1 MIKIG
6 SRGSKLALIQAGL
19 VKEILE
25 KEGLDVKI
33 IKISTKGD
41 RIRDRKIDQ
50 INSKGVFVK
59 EIEQALLEKKIDIA
73 VHSLKDMPSNIDE
86 KLIFVPALKAE
97 DPRDVFVG
105 KEIFKKMDD
114 LNNALVGTGSNRR
127 ICQGINYFSNIKF
140 RPIRGNVETRIG
152 KIEKENLDGV
162 ILAKAGLVRAG
173 LDKKINFDLDPHIF
187 VPSPCQGILGIEIR
201 KEDENLFEI
210 FKKHSHR
217 NSQIRM
223 EAERAFQKE
232 LGADCSTP
240 MGIFTEIDNEKITLT
255 GAFAFSKNEK
265 MIYERVS
272 GKISD
277 RIKLGKN
284 LAKKLKRKSYKKI
297 ILAGAG
303 IGAADNITIAVKKAL
318 DQADAIIYDRLLNQE
333 ILEPYKNK
341 DLYYVGKSMG
351 DHVLSQD
358 EINKLMVDLAKSG
371 KKVVRLKGGDPYV
384 FGRGSEEALFIKE
397 NGLEFETLPGLT
409 SGIVC
414 LNTAGIPPTHRDVA
428 TSISFITGHRSK
440 NKNEDFK
447 KYAKLPGS
455 LVFYMGLKNLPN
467 IIKDLIDGGMKK
479 DKKIAIISNGSSPK
493 QKVYTSTLE
502 KVLEEID
509 IEKIKRPAIIVISD
523 TIGLREYLNY
533 FENKNFGRKIAL
545 TRDYESGIKDKK
557 KLEIM
562 GFDVKIIPTIK
573 IVEKNLDILEEKF
586 KDFSY
591 DYLVFTSKNAVKIFF
606 DNLIENHDIRDIGKV
621 KIAAIGEKTKKE
633 IEKYNLK
640 VDIVPS
646 NFVGENLLDEMGKY
660 VKKDDKIFF
669 PHSNLSRKKIIDGL
683 DNIGTLD
690 EIEIYDNIKEEKLD
704 QDLDFDEIIFTS
716 SSCVNN
722 FIEIYG
728 KEALYNKKIYSIGQI
743 TTKTIKNHGLE
754 VYKESEKQSMDSL
767 IEKIG
772 ENYEDEKN

>member
-6 SRGSKLALIQAGL
+6 SRASKLALIQAEL
-19 VKEILE
+19 VKEILQE
-25 KEGLDVKI
+25 EGLDVKI
-33 IKISTKGD
+33 IKIYTKGD

-59 EIEQALLEKKIDIA
+59 EIEEALLEKKIDIA

-105 KEIFKKMDD
+105 KDIFKQMDD

-173 LDKKINFDLDPHIF
+173 FEKKINFDLDPHVF
-187 VPSPCQGILGIEIR
+187 TPSPCQGILGIEIR

-265 MIYERVS
+265 MTYERVS

-333 ILEPYKNK
+333 ILEPYRNK

-397 NGLEFETLPGLT
+397 NGLEFETLSGLT

-414 LNTAGIPPTHRDVA
+414 LNTAGIPPTHRDIA

-493 QKVYTSTLE
+493 QKVYTSTIE

-509 IEKIKRPAIIVISD
+509 LEKIKRPAIIVVSD

-557 KLEIM
+557 KLESM

-640 VDIVPS
+640 VDIVPR

-683 DNIGTLD
+683 DNIGILD
-690 EIEIYDNIKEEKLD
+690 EVEIYDNIKEEKLD
-704 QDLDFDEIIFTS
+704 RDFDFDEIIFTS

-722 FIEIYG
+722 FVEIYG
-728 KEALYNKKIYSIGQI
+728 KEALNNKKIYSIGQI
-743 TTKTIKNHGLE
+743 TTKTIENHGLE
-754 VYKESEKQSMDSL
+754 VYKESEKQSMDFL
-767 IEKIG
+767 MEKIG
-772 ENYEDEKN
+772 ENHEDEKN

>member
-6 SRGSKLALIQAGL
+6 SRASKLALIQAEL
-19 VKEILE
+19 VKEILQE
-25 KEGLDVKI
+25 EGLDVKI

-59 EIEQALLEKKIDIA
+59 EIEEALLEKKIDIA

-105 KEIFKKMDD
+105 KDIFKQMDD

-127 ICQGINYFSNIKF
+127 ICQGRNYFSNIKF
-140 RPIRGNVETRIG
+140 RLIRGNVETRIG

-162 ILAKAGLVRAG
+162 ILAKAGLIRAG
-173 LDKKINFDLDPHIF
+173 LDKKINFDLDPRIF
-187 VPSPCQGILGIEIR
+187 TPSPCQGILGIEIR
-201 KEDENLFEI
+201 KEDEDLFEI
-210 FKKHSHR
+210 FKKHSDK

-240 MGIFTEIDNEKITLT
+240 MGIFTEIENDKITLT
-255 GAFAFSKNEK
+255 GSFAFNKNSK
-265 MIYERVS
+265 MIYEKVS

-277 RIKLGKN
+277 RVDLGKN
-284 LAKKLKRKSYKKI
+284 LAKKLKKKSYKKI

-303 IGAADNITIAVKKAL
+303 IGSVDNITVAVKKAL
-318 DQADAIIYDRLLNQE
+318 DNSDAIIYDRLLNQE

-351 DHVLSQD
+351 DHILSQD
-358 EINKLMVDLAKSG
+358 EINQLMVDLAKSG

-397 NGLEFETLPGLT
+397 NGLEFETLSGLT

-414 LNTAGIPPTHRDVA
+414 LNTAGIAPSHRNMA

-493 QKVYTSTLE
+493 QKVYTSTVE
-502 KVLEEID
+502 NVLEEID
-509 IEKIKRPAIIVISD
+509 LEKIKRPAIIVISD

-557 KLEIM
+557 KLESM

-573 IVEKNLDILEEKF
+573 IVEKNLDILDEKF

-640 VDIVPS
+640 VDIVPR
-646 NFVGENLLDEMGKY
+646 NFVGENLLDEMGKF

-683 DNIGTLD
+683 DNIGILD

-704 QDLDFDEIIFTS
+704 QDFDFDEIIFTS

-722 FIEIYG
+722 FVEIYG
-728 KEALYNKKIYSIGQI
+728 KETLNNKKIYSIGQI
-743 TTKTIKNHGLE
+743 TTKTIENHGLE
-754 VYKESEKQSMDSL
+754 VYKESEKQSMDSM

>member
-59 EIEQALLEKKIDIA
+59 EIEEALLEKKIDIA

-86 KLIFVPALKAE
+86 KLIFAPALKAE

-127 ICQGINYFSNIKF
+127 ICQGENYFSNIKF

-162 ILAKAGLVRAG
+162 ILAKAGLIRAG
-173 LDKKINFDLDPHIF
+173 LDKKINFDLDPHVF
-187 VPSPCQGILGIEIR
+187 TPSPCQGILGIEIR

-210 FKKHSHR
+210 FKKYSDK

-223 EAERAFQKE
+223 EVERAFQKE

-240 MGIFTEIDNEKITLT
+240 MGIFTEISNEKITLT
-255 GAFAFSKNEK
+255 GAFAFNKNDK
-265 MIYERVS
+265 MIYEKVS

-303 IGAADNITIAVKKAL
+303 IGAADNITLAVKKAL
-318 DQADAIIYDRLLNQE
+318 DQADVIIYDRLLNQE

-341 DLYYVGKSMG
+341 GLYYVGKSMG

-358 EINKLMVDLAKSG
+358 EINKLMVDLAKTG

-397 NGLEFETLPGLT
+397 NGLEFETLSGLT

-414 LNTAGIPPTHRDVA
+414 LNTAGIPPTHRDIA

-440 NKNEDFK
+440 DKNEDFK

-493 QKVYTSTLE
+493 QKVYTSTIE

-533 FENKNFGRKIAL
+533 FENENFSRKIAL
-545 TRDYESGIKDKK
+545 TRDYESGINDKK
-557 KLEIM
+557 KLEVM

-591 DYLVFTSKNAVKIFF
+591 DYLVFTSKNAAKIFF
-606 DNLIENHDIRDIGKV
+606 DKLIENHDIRDIGKV
-621 KIAAIGEKTKKE
+621 KIAAIGDRTKKE

-640 VDIVPS
+640 VDIVPR
-646 NFVGENLLDEMGKY
+646 NFVGENLLDEMGKF

-669 PHSNLSRKKIIDGL
+669 PHSNLSRKKIIYGL
-683 DNIGTLD
+683 DNIGILD
-690 EIEIYDNIKEEKLD
+690 EVEIYDNIKEEKLD

-722 FIEIYG
+722 FVEIYG
-728 KEALYNKKIYSIGQI
+728 KEALLNKKIYSIGQI

-754 VYKESEKQSMDSL
+754 VYKESKKQSMDSL

>member
-6 SRGSKLALIQAGL
+6 SRGSLLALIQAEL
-19 VKEILE
+19 VKEILQE
-25 KEGLDVKI
+25 EGLDVKI

-86 KLIFVPALKAE
+86 KLIFAPALKAE

-127 ICQGINYFSNIKF
+127 ICQGINYFLNIKF

-162 ILAKAGLVRAG
+162 ILAKAGLIRAG

-265 MIYERVS
+265 MIYESVS

-303 IGAADNITIAVKKAL
+303 IGPADNITIAVKKAL

-333 ILEPYKNK
+333 ILEPYRNK

-351 DHVLSQD
+351 DHILSQD

-493 QKVYTSTLE
+493 QKVYTSTIE

-509 IEKIKRPAIIVISD
+509 LEKIKRPAIIVISD

-533 FENKNFGRKIAL
+533 FENKNFARKIAL

-557 KLEIM
+557 KLEVM
-562 GFDVKIIPTIK
+562 GFDVVIIPTIK

-606 DNLIENHDIRDIGKV
+606 DKLIENHDIRDIGKV

-640 VDIVPS
+640 VDIVPR
-646 NFVGENLLDEMGKY
+646 NFVGENLLDEMGKF

-683 DNIGTLD
+683 DNIGILD
-690 EIEIYDNIKEEKLD
+690 EVEIYDNIKEEKLD
-704 QDLDFDEIIFTS
+704 QDFDFDEIIFTS

-722 FIEIYG
+722 FVGIYG
-728 KEALYNKKIYSIGQI
+728 KETLNNKKIYSIGQI
-743 TTKTIKNHGLE
+743 TTKIIENNGLE
-754 VYKESEKQSMDSL
+754 VYKESEKQSMDFL

>member
-6 SRGSKLALIQAGL
+6 SRGSLLALIQAEL
-19 VKEILE
+19 VKEILQE
-25 KEGLDVKI
+25 EGLDVKI

-59 EIEQALLEKKIDIA
+59 EIEEALLEKKIDIA

-105 KEIFKKMDD
+105 KDIFKKMDD
-114 LNNALVGTGSNRR
+114 LNNAFVGTGSNRR
-127 ICQGINYFSNIKF
+127 ICQGKNYFSNIKF

-162 ILAKAGLVRAG
+162 ILAKAGLIRAG
-173 LDKKINFDLDPHIF
+173 FDKKINFDLDPHIF
-187 VPSPCQGILGIEIR
+187 TPSPCQGILGIEIR
-201 KEDENLFEI
+201 KEDEDLFEI
-210 FKKHSHR
+210 FKKHSDK
-217 NSQIRM
+217 NTQIRM

-240 MGIFTEIDNEKITLT
+240 MGIFTEIENDKITLT
-255 GAFAFSKNEK
+255 GSFAFNKNDKMTYEK
-265 MIYERVS
+265 VS

-277 RIKLGKN
+277 RINLGKN
-284 LAKKLKRKSYKKI
+284 LAKKLKNKSYKKI

-303 IGAADNITIAVKKAL
+303 IGAAENITLAVKKAL
-318 DQADAIIYDRLLNQE
+318 DNSDVIIYDRLLNQE

-341 DLYYVGKSMG
+341 DLYYVGKSIG
-351 DHVLSQD
+351 DHILSQD
-358 EINKLMVDLAKSG
+358 EINQLMVDLAKSG

-414 LNTAGIPPTHRDVA
+414 LNTGGIPPTHRDVS

-467 IIKDLIDGGMKK
+467 IINDLIDGGMKK

-493 QKVYTSTLE
+493 QKVYTSTIE

-533 FENKNFGRKIAL
+533 FENNNFGRKIAL
-545 TRDYESGIKDKK
+545 TRDYESGINDKK
-557 KLEIM
+557 KLESI

-573 IVEKNLDILEEKF
+573 IIEKNLDILEEKF

-591 DYLVFTSKNAVKIFF
+591 DYLVFTSKNAAKIFF
-606 DNLIENHDIRDIGKV
+606 DKLIENHDIRDIGKV

-640 VDIVPS
+640 VDIVTR
-646 NFVGENLLDEMGKY
+646 NFVGENLLDEMRKY

-669 PHSNLSRKKIIDGL
+669 PHSNLSRKKIIEGL
-683 DNIGTLD
+683 DKMGNLD
-690 EIEIYDNIKEEKLD
+690 EVVIYDNIKEEKLD

-722 FIEIYG
+722 FVEIYG
-728 KEALYNKKIYSIGQI
+728 KEDLYNKKIYSIGQI

-754 VYKESEKQSMDSL
+754 VYKESKKQSMDSM
-767 IEKIG
+767 IERIG

>member
-6 SRGSKLALIQAGL
+6 SRGSLLALIQAEL
-19 VKEILE
+19 VKEILQE
-25 KEGLDVKI
+25 EGLDVKI

-59 EIEQALLEKKIDIA
+59 EIECWWSAIQVLFYFL
-73 VHSLKDMPSNIDE
+73 SNIDE
-86 KLIFVPALKAE
+86 KLIFAPALKAE

-105 KEIFKKMDD
+105 KDIFKKMDD

-127 ICQGINYFSNIKF
+127 ICQGRNYFLNIKF

-162 ILAKAGLVRAG
+162 ILAKAGLIRAG

-223 EAERAFQKE
+223 ESERAFQKE

-303 IGAADNITIAVKKAL
+303 IGPADNITIAVKKAL
-318 DQADAIIYDRLLNQE
+318 DQADVIIYDRLLNQE

-414 LNTAGIPPTHRDVA
+414 LNTAGIPPTHRDIS

-493 QKVYTSTLE
+493 QKVYTSTIE

-509 IEKIKRPAIIVISD
+509 LEKIKRPAIIVISD

-557 KLEIM
+557 KLEVM

-621 KIAAIGEKTKKE
+621 KIVAIGEKTKKE

-640 VDIVPS
+640 VDIVPR

-683 DNIGTLD
+683 DNIGILD
-690 EIEIYDNIKEEKLD
+690 EVEIYDNIKEEKLD
-704 QDLDFDEIIFTS
+704 RDFDFDEIIFTS

-722 FIEIYG
+722 FVEIYG
-728 KEALYNKKIYSIGQI
+728 KEALNNKKIYSIGQI
-743 TTKTIKNHGLE
+743 TTKTIENHGLE
-754 VYKESEKQSMDSL
+754 VYKESKKQSMDFL
-767 IEKIG
+767 MEKIG
-772 ENYEDEKN
+772 ENHEDEKN

>member
-6 SRGSKLALIQAGL
+6 SRASKLALIQAEL
-19 VKEILE
+19 VKEILQE
-25 KEGLDVKI
+25 EGLDVKI

-59 EIEQALLEKKIDIA
+59 EIEEALLEKKIDIA

-105 KEIFKKMDD
+105 KDIFKQMDD

-173 LDKKINFDLDPHIF
+173 FEKKINFDLDPHVF
-187 VPSPCQGILGIEIR
+187 TPSPCQGILGIEIR

-265 MIYERVS
+265 MTYERVS

-333 ILEPYKNK
+333 ILEPYRNK

-397 NGLEFETLPGLT
+397 NGLEFETLSGLT

-414 LNTAGIPPTHRDVA
+414 LNTAGIPPTHRDIA

-493 QKVYTSTLE
+493 QKVYTSTIE

-509 IEKIKRPAIIVISD
+509 LEKIKRPAIIVVSD

-557 KLEIM
+557 KLESM

-640 VDIVPS
+640 VDIVPR

-683 DNIGTLD
+683 DNIGILD
-690 EIEIYDNIKEEKLD
+690 EVEIYDNIKEEKLD
-704 QDLDFDEIIFTS
+704 RDFDFDEIIFTS

-722 FIEIYG
+722 FVEIYG
-728 KEALYNKKIYSIGQI
+728 KEALNNKKIYSIGQI
-743 TTKTIKNHGLE
+743 TTKTIENHGLE
-754 VYKESEKQSMDSL
+754 VYKESEKQSMDFL
-767 IEKIG
+767 MEKIG
-772 ENYEDEKN
+772 ENHEDEKN

>member
-6 SRGSKLALIQAGL
+6 SRGSLLALIQAEL
-19 VKEILE
+19 VKEILQE
-25 KEGLDVKI
+25 EGLDVKI

-86 KLIFVPALKAE
+86 KLIFAPALKAE

-105 KEIFKKMDD
+105 KDIFKKMDD

-127 ICQGINYFSNIKF
+127 ICQGRNYFLNIKF

-162 ILAKAGLVRAG
+162 ILAKAGLIRAG

-223 EAERAFQKE
+223 ESERAFQKE

-303 IGAADNITIAVKKAL
+303 IGPADNITIAVKKAL
-318 DQADAIIYDRLLNQE
+318 DQADVIIYDRLLNQE

-414 LNTAGIPPTHRDVA
+414 LNTAGIPPTHRDIS

-493 QKVYTSTLE
+493 QKVYTSTIE

-509 IEKIKRPAIIVISD
+509 LEKIKRPAIIVISD

-557 KLEIM
+557 KLEVM

-621 KIAAIGEKTKKE
+621 KIVAIGEKTKKE

-640 VDIVPS
+640 VDIVPR

-683 DNIGTLD
+683 DNIGILD
-690 EIEIYDNIKEEKLD
+690 EVEIYDNIKEEKLD
-704 QDLDFDEIIFTS
+704 RDFDFDEIIFTS

-722 FIEIYG
+722 FVEIYG
-728 KEALYNKKIYSIGQI
+728 KEALNNKKIYSIGQI
-743 TTKTIKNHGLE
+743 TTKTIENHGLE
-754 VYKESEKQSMDSL
+754 VYKESNKQSMDFL
-767 IEKIG
+767 MEKIG
-772 ENYEDEKN
+772 ENHEDEKN

>member
-1 MIKIG
+1 M
-6 SRGSKLALIQAGL
+6 
-19 VKEILE
+19 
-25 KEGLDVKI
+25 
-33 IKISTKGD
+33 
-41 RIRDRKIDQ
+41 
-50 INSKGVFVK
+50 
-59 EIEQALLEKKIDIA
+59 
-73 VHSLKDMPSNIDE
+73 
-86 KLIFVPALKAE
+86 
-97 DPRDVFVG
+97 
-105 KEIFKKMDD
+105 KKM
-114 LNNALVGTGSNRR
+114 T
-127 ICQGINYFSNIKF
+127 
-140 RPIRGNVETRIG
+140 
-152 KIEKENLDGV
+152 
-162 ILAKAGLVRAG
+162 
-173 LDKKINFDLDPHIF
+173 
-187 VPSPCQGILGIEIR
+187 
-201 KEDENLFEI
+201 
-210 FKKHSHR
+210 
-217 NSQIRM
+217 
-223 EAERAFQKE
+223 
-232 LGADCSTP
+232 
-240 MGIFTEIDNEKITLT
+240 
-255 GAFAFSKNEK
+255 
-265 MIYERVS
+265 YERVS

-414 LNTAGIPPTHRDVA
+414 LNTAGIPPTHRDIA

-493 QKVYTSTLE
+493 QKVYTSTIE

-509 IEKIKRPAIIVISD
+509 LEKIKRPAIIVISD

-557 KLEIM
+557 KLEVR

-640 VDIVPS
+640 VDIVPR

-683 DNIGTLD
+683 DNIGILD
-690 EIEIYDNIKEEKLD
+690 EVEIYDNIKEEKLD
-704 QDLDFDEIIFTS
+704 QDFDFDEIIFTS

-722 FIEIYG
+722 FVEIYG
-728 KEALYNKKIYSIGQI
+728 KEALLNKKIYSIGQI
-743 TTKTIKNHGLE
+743 TTKTIENHGLE
-754 VYKESEKQSMDSL
+754 VYKESKKQSVDSL
-767 IEKIG
+767 IERIVEDY
-772 ENYEDEKN
+772 ENEKN

>member
-6 SRGSKLALIQAGL
+6 SRGSLLALIQAEL
-19 VKEILE
+19 VKEILQE
-25 KEGLDVKI
+25 EGLDVKI

-86 KLIFVPALKAE
+86 KLIFAPALKAE

-105 KEIFKKMDD
+105 KDIFKKMDD

-162 ILAKAGLVRAG
+162 ILAKAGLIRAG

-265 MIYERVS
+265 MIYEKVS

-277 RIKLGKN
+277 RVKLGKN

-318 DQADAIIYDRLLNQE
+318 DQADVIIYDRLLNQE

-384 FGRGSEEALFIKE
+384 FGRGSEEAIFIKE
-397 NGLEFETLPGLT
+397 NGLEFETLSGLT

-414 LNTAGIPPTHRDVA
+414 LNTAGIPPTHRDIA

-493 QKVYTSTLE
+493 QKVYTSTIE

-509 IEKIKRPAIIVISD
+509 LEKIKRPAIIVISD

-533 FENKNFGRKIAL
+533 FENKNFGRKISL

-557 KLEIM
+557 KLESL

-640 VDIVPS
+640 VDIVPR

-683 DNIGTLD
+683 DNIGILD
-690 EIEIYDNIKEEKLD
+690 EVEIYDNIKEEKLD
-704 QDLDFDEIIFTS
+704 RDFDFDEIIFTS

-722 FIEIYG
+722 FVEIYG
-728 KEALYNKKIYSIGQI
+728 KEALNNKKIYSIGQI
-743 TTKTIKNHGLE
+743 TTKTIENHGLE
-754 VYKESEKQSMDSL
+754 VYKESKKQSMDFL
-767 IEKIG
+767 MEKIG
-772 ENYEDEKN
+772 ENHEDEKN

>member
-6 SRGSKLALIQAGL
+6 SRASKLALIQAEL
-19 VKEILE
+19 VKEILQE
-25 KEGLDVKI
+25 EGLNVKI

-59 EIEQALLEKKIDIA
+59 EIEEALLEKKIDIA

-86 KLIFVPALKAE
+86 KLIFAPALKAE

-127 ICQGINYFSNIKF
+127 ICQGRNYFSNIKF

-297 ILAGAG
+297 VLAGAG

-493 QKVYTSTLE
+493 QKVYTSTVE

-509 IEKIKRPAIIVISD
+509 LEKIKRPAIIVISD

-533 FENKNFGRKIAL
+533 FENNNFGRKIAL

-557 KLEIM
+557 KLEVM

-621 KIAAIGEKTKKE
+621 KIAAIGERTKKE

-640 VDIVPS
+640 VDIVPR
-646 NFVGENLLDEMGKY
+646 NFVGENLLDEMGKH

-669 PHSNLSRKKIIDGL
+669 SHSNLSRKKIIEGL
-683 DNIGTLD
+683 YKMGILD
-690 EIEIYDNIKEEKLD
+690 EIEIYDNIKAEKLD

-722 FIEIYG
+722 FVEIYG
-728 KEALYNKKIYSIGQI
+728 KEALLNKKIYSIGQI
-743 TTKTIKNHGLE
+743 TTKTIENHGLE
-754 VYKESEKQSMDSL
+754 VYKESEKQSMDFL

-772 ENYEDEKN
+772 ENHEDEKN

>member
-1 MIKIG
+1 
-6 SRGSKLALIQAGL
+6 
-19 VKEILE
+19 
-25 KEGLDVKI
+25 
-33 IKISTKGD
+33 
-41 RIRDRKIDQ
+41 
-50 INSKGVFVK
+50 
-59 EIEQALLEKKIDIA
+59 
-73 VHSLKDMPSNIDE
+73 MPSNIDE
-86 KLIFVPALKAE
+86 KLIFAPALKAE

-105 KEIFKKMDD
+105 KDIFKKMDD

-127 ICQGINYFSNIKF
+127 ICQGRNYFLNIKF

-162 ILAKAGLVRAG
+162 ILAKAGLIRAG

-223 EAERAFQKE
+223 ESERAFQKE

-303 IGAADNITIAVKKAL
+303 IGPADNITIAVKKAL
-318 DQADAIIYDRLLNQE
+318 DQADVIIYDRLLNQE

-414 LNTAGIPPTHRDVA
+414 LNTAGIPPTHRDIS

-493 QKVYTSTLE
+493 QKVYTSTIE

-509 IEKIKRPAIIVISD
+509 LEKIKRPAIIVISD

-557 KLEIM
+557 KLEVM

-621 KIAAIGEKTKKE
+621 KIVAIGEKTKKE

-640 VDIVPS
+640 VDIVPR

-683 DNIGTLD
+683 DNIGILD
-690 EIEIYDNIKEEKLD
+690 EVEIYDNIKEEKLD
-704 QDLDFDEIIFTS
+704 RDFDFDEIIFTS

-722 FIEIYG
+722 FVEIYG
-728 KEALYNKKIYSIGQI
+728 KEALNNKKIYSIGQI
-743 TTKTIKNHGLE
+743 TTKTIENHGLE
-754 VYKESEKQSMDSL
+754 VYKESKKQSMDFL
-767 IEKIG
+767 MEKIG
-772 ENYEDEKN
+772 ENHEDEKN

>member
-6 SRGSKLALIQAGL
+6 SRASKLALIQAEL
-19 VKEILE
+19 VKEILQE
-25 KEGLDVKI
+25 EGLDVKI

-59 EIEQALLEKKIDIA
+59 EIEEALLEKKIDIA

-105 KEIFKKMDD
+105 KDIFKQMDD

-173 LDKKINFDLDPHIF
+173 FEKKINFDLDPHVF
-187 VPSPCQGILGIEIR
+187 TPSPCQGILGIEIR

-265 MIYERVS
+265 MTYERVS

-333 ILEPYKNK
+333 ILEPYRNK

-397 NGLEFETLPGLT
+397 NGLEFETLSGLT

-414 LNTAGIPPTHRDVA
+414 LNTAGIPPTHRDIA

-493 QKVYTSTLE
+493 QKVYTSTIE

-509 IEKIKRPAIIVISD
+509 LEKIKRPAIIVVSD

-557 KLEIM
+557 KLEVM

-591 DYLVFTSKNAVKIFF
+591 DYLVFTSKNAAKIFF
-606 DNLIENHDIRDIGKV
+606 YKLIENHDIRDIGKV

-640 VDIVPS
+640 VDIVPR
-646 NFVGENLLDEMGKY
+646 NFVGENLLDEMGKF

-683 DNIGTLD
+683 DNIGILD
-690 EIEIYDNIKEEKLD
+690 EVEIYDNIKEEKLD

-722 FIEIYG
+722 FVEIYG
-728 KEALYNKKIYSIGQI
+728 KETLNNKKIYSIGQI
-743 TTKTIKNHGLE
+743 TTKTIENHGLE
-754 VYKESEKQSMDSL
+754 VYKESEKQSMDFL

-772 ENYEDEKN
+772 ENHEDEKN

>member
-6 SRGSKLALIQAGL
+6 SRGSLLALIQAEL
-19 VKEILE
+19 VKEILQE
-25 KEGLDVKI
+25 EGLDVKI

-86 KLIFVPALKAE
+86 KLIFAPALKAE

-105 KEIFKKMDD
+105 KDILKKMDD

-127 ICQGINYFSNIKF
+127 ICQGRNYFLNIKF

-162 ILAKAGLVRAG
+162 ILAKAGLIRAG

-223 EAERAFQKE
+223 ESERAFQKE

-303 IGAADNITIAVKKAL
+303 IGPADNITIAVKKAL
-318 DQADAIIYDRLLNQE
+318 DQADVIIYDRLLNQE

-414 LNTAGIPPTHRDVA
+414 LNTAGIPPTHRDIS

-493 QKVYTSTLE
+493 QKVYTSTIE

-509 IEKIKRPAIIVISD
+509 LEKIKRPAIIVISD

-557 KLEIM
+557 KLEVM

-621 KIAAIGEKTKKE
+621 KIVAIGEKTKKE

-640 VDIVPS
+640 VDIVPR

-683 DNIGTLD
+683 DNIGILD
-690 EIEIYDNIKEEKLD
+690 EVEIYDNIKEEKLD
-704 QDLDFDEIIFTS
+704 RDFDFDEIIFTS

-722 FIEIYG
+722 FVEIYG
-728 KEALYNKKIYSIGQI
+728 KEALNNKKIYSIGQI
-743 TTKTIKNHGLE
+743 TTKTIENHGLE
-754 VYKESEKQSMDSL
+754 VYKESKKQSMDFL
-767 IEKIG
+767 MEKIG
-772 ENYEDEKN
+772 ENHEDEKN

>member
-6 SRGSKLALIQAGL
+6 SRASKLALIQAGL

-59 EIEQALLEKKIDIA
+59 EIEEALLEKKIDIA

-86 KLIFVPALKAE
+86 ELIFAPALKAE

-127 ICQGINYFSNIKF
+127 ICQGENYFSNIKF

-162 ILAKAGLVRAG
+162 ILAKAGLIRAG
-173 LDKKINFDLDPHIF
+173 LDKKINFDLDPYIF

-240 MGIFTEIDNEKITLT
+240 MGIFTEISNEKITLT
-255 GAFAFSKNEK
+255 GSFAFSKNEK
-265 MIYERVS
+265 MTYERVS

-303 IGAADNITIAVKKAL
+303 IGAADNITIAVKNAL

-333 ILEPYKNK
+333 ILEPYRNK

-414 LNTAGIPPTHRDVA
+414 LNTGGIPPTHRYVA

-493 QKVYTSTLE
+493 QKVYTSTIE

-509 IEKIKRPAIIVISD
+509 LEKIKRPAIIVISD

-557 KLEIM
+557 KLESM

-640 VDIVPS
+640 VDIVPR
-646 NFVGENLLDEMGKY
+646 NFVGENLLVEMGKY

-683 DNIGTLD
+683 DNIGILD

-704 QDLDFDEIIFTS
+704 QDFDFDEIIFTS

-722 FIEIYG
+722 FVEIYG
-728 KEALYNKKIYSIGQI
+728 KEALLNKKIYSIGQI
-743 TTKTIKNHGLE
+743 TTKTIENHGLE
-754 VYKESEKQSMDSL
+754 VYKESKKQSMDFL

-772 ENYEDEKN
+772 ENHEDEKN

>member
-6 SRGSKLALIQAGL
+6 SRASKLALIQAEL

-25 KEGLDVKI
+25 KEGLDVEI

-59 EIEQALLEKKIDIA
+59 EIEEALLEKKIDIA

-105 KEIFKKMDD
+105 KDIFKKMDD

-127 ICQGINYFSNIKF
+127 ICQGGNYFSNIKF

-162 ILAKAGLVRAG
+162 ILAKAGLIRAG
-173 LDKKINFDLDPHIF
+173 FDKKINFDLDPHIF
-187 VPSPCQGILGIEIR
+187 TPSPCQGILGIEIR
-201 KEDENLFEI
+201 KEDEDLFEI
-210 FKKHSHR
+210 FKKHSDK
-217 NSQIRM
+217 NTQIRM

-240 MGIFTEIDNEKITLT
+240 MGIFTEIENDKITLT
-255 GAFAFSKNEK
+255 GSFAFNKNDKMTYEK
-265 MIYERVS
+265 VS

-277 RIKLGKN
+277 RINLGKN
-284 LAKKLKRKSYKKI
+284 LAKKLKNKSYKKI

-303 IGAADNITIAVKKAL
+303 IGAAENITLAVKKAL
-318 DQADAIIYDRLLNQE
+318 DNSDVIIYDRLLNQE

-351 DHVLSQD
+351 DHILSQD
-358 EINKLMVDLAKSG
+358 EINQLMVDLAKSG

-414 LNTAGIPPTHRDVA
+414 LNTGGIPPTHRDVA

-493 QKVYTSTLE
+493 QKVYTSTIE

-509 IEKIKRPAIIVISD
+509 LEKIKRPAIIVISD

-557 KLEIM
+557 KLESM
-562 GFDVKIIPTIK
+562 GFDMKIIPTIK
-573 IVEKNLDILEEKF
+573 IVEKNLDVLEEKF

-640 VDIVPS
+640 VDIVPR

-683 DNIGTLD
+683 YNIGILD
-690 EIEIYDNIKEEKLD
+690 EVEIYDNIKEEKLD

-722 FIEIYG
+722 FVEIYG
-728 KEALYNKKIYSIGQI
+728 KETLNNKKIYSIGQI
-743 TTKTIKNHGLE
+743 TTKTIENHGLE
-754 VYKESEKQSMDSL
+754 VYKESEKQSMDFL

-772 ENYEDEKN
+772 ENHEDEKN

>member
-6 SRGSKLALIQAGL
+6 SRGSLLALIQAEL
-19 VKEILE
+19 VKEILQE
-25 KEGLDVKI
+25 EGLDVKI

-86 KLIFVPALKAE
+86 KLIFAPALKAE

-105 KEIFKKMDD
+105 KDIFKKMDD

-127 ICQGINYFSNIKF
+127 ICQGRNYFLNIKF

-162 ILAKAGLVRAG
+162 ILAKAGLIRAG

-223 EAERAFQKE
+223 ESERAFQKE

-303 IGAADNITIAVKKAL
+303 IGPADNITIAVKKAL
-318 DQADAIIYDRLLNQE
+318 DQADVIIYDRLLNQE

-414 LNTAGIPPTHRDVA
+414 LNTAGIPPTHRDIS

-493 QKVYTSTLE
+493 QKVYTSTIE

-509 IEKIKRPAIIVISD
+509 LEKIKRPAIIVISD

-557 KLEIM
+557 KLEVM

-621 KIAAIGEKTKKE
+621 KIVAIGEKTKKE

-640 VDIVPS
+640 VDIVPR

-683 DNIGTLD
+683 DNIGILD
-690 EIEIYDNIKEEKLD
+690 EVEIYDNIKEEKLD
-704 QDLDFDEIIFTS
+704 RDFDFDEIIFTS

-722 FIEIYG
+722 FVEIYG
-728 KEALYNKKIYSIGQI
+728 KEALNNKKIYSIGQI
-743 TTKTIKNHGLE
+743 TTKTIENHGLE
-754 VYKESEKQSMDSL
+754 VYKESKKQSMDFL
-767 IEKIG
+767 MEKIG
-772 ENYEDEKN
+772 ENHEDEKN

>member
-105 KEIFKKMDD
+105 KDIFKQMDD

-127 ICQGINYFSNIKF
+127 ICQGRNYFSNIKF
-140 RPIRGNVETRIG
+140 RPIRGNVETRIE

-358 EINKLMVDLAKSG
+358 EINKLIVDLAKSG

-397 NGLEFETLPGLT
+397 NGLEFETLSGLT

-414 LNTAGIPPTHRDVA
+414 LNTAGIPPTHRDIA

-493 QKVYTSTLE
+493 QKVYTSTIE

-509 IEKIKRPAIIVISD
+509 LEKIKRPAIIVVSD

-557 KLEIM
+557 KLESM

-573 IVEKNLDILEEKF
+573 IVEKNLDFLEEKF

-640 VDIVPS
+640 VDIVPR

-683 DNIGTLD
+683 DNIGILD
-690 EIEIYDNIKEEKLD
+690 EVEIYDNIKEEKLD
-704 QDLDFDEIIFTS
+704 RDFDFDEIIFTS

-722 FIEIYG
+722 FVEIYG
-728 KEALYNKKIYSIGQI
+728 KEALLNKKIYSIGQI
-743 TTKTIKNHGLE
+743 TTKTIENHGLE
-754 VYKESEKQSMDSL
+754 VYKESKKQSMDFL

-772 ENYEDEKN
+772 ENHEDEKN

>member
-6 SRGSKLALIQAGL
+6 SRGSLLALIQAEL
-19 VKEILE
+19 VKEILQE
-25 KEGLDVKI
+25 EGLDVKI

-86 KLIFVPALKAE
+86 KLIFAPALKAE

-105 KEIFKKMDD
+105 KDIFKKMDD

-127 ICQGINYFSNIKF
+127 ICQGRNYFLNIKF

-162 ILAKAGLVRAG
+162 ILAKAGLIRAG

-223 EAERAFQKE
+223 ESERAFQKE

-303 IGAADNITIAVKKAL
+303 IGPADNITIAVKKAL
-318 DQADAIIYDRLLNQE
+318 DQADVIIYDRLLNQE

-414 LNTAGIPPTHRDVA
+414 LNTAGIPPTHRDIS

-493 QKVYTSTLE
+493 QKVYTSTIE

-509 IEKIKRPAIIVISD
+509 LEKIKRPAIIVISD

-557 KLEIM
+557 KLEVM

-621 KIAAIGEKTKKE
+621 KIVAIGEKTKKE

-683 DNIGTLD
+683 DNIGILD
-690 EIEIYDNIKEEKLD
+690 EVEIYDNIKEEKLD
-704 QDLDFDEIIFTS
+704 RDFDFDEIIFTS

-722 FIEIYG
+722 FVEIYG
-728 KEALYNKKIYSIGQI
+728 KEALNNKKIYSIGQI
-743 TTKTIKNHGLE
+743 TTKTIENHGLE
-754 VYKESEKQSMDSL
+754 VYKESKKQSMDFL
-767 IEKIG
+767 MEKIG
-772 ENYEDEKN
+772 ENHEDEKN